1 MRVFALEL
9 NNDILGI
16 RERKEYIG
24 NLIAKL
30 PAPDL
35 VVLPELSLCGYIPN
49 RDIWSLADDGG
60 RDAAAW
66 AVAAS
71 KSSGAFIC
79 AGYADREG
87 GHYYNRYLIAGPEGV
102 FGSVSKSEAEA
113 AVFRRG
119 GYGSVID
126 TPFGKVG
133 VGICYDSR
141 RRHFYENV
149 KDESL
154 SMILFPHASPADPKK
169 TRNEQRENDLRCT
182 LYADAFGVPV
192 VYVNSCGAV
201 SRMPGRMGAMMAKH
215 GFRLNGLSRI
225 YDPAASPL
233 DAGIPEAVGAEVKI
247 HSKRK
252 VKDLVFYGE
261 DILPGNGLFR
271 RFVLKGDVEAGI
283 REYEKAR
290 QTGSEPA

>member
-1 MRVFALEL
+1 VFALEL
-9 NNDILGI
+9 NNDI
-16 RERKEYIG
+16 RDVRKRKEYIG
-24 NLIAKL
+24 NLIARL

-35 VVLPELSLCGYIPN
+35 IVLPELSLCGYIPN
-49 RDIWSLADDGG
+49 RDIWPLADESG

-66 AVAAS
+66 AVSAAR
-71 KSSGAFIC
+71 SSGAFIC
-79 AGYADREG
+79 VGYADREA
-87 GHYYNRYLIAGPEGV
+87 GHYYNRYLIAGAEGV
-102 FGSVSKSEAEA
+102 FGSVTKSEGEA

-119 GYGSVID
+119 SFGSVID
-126 TPFGKVG
+126 TPFGRVG
-133 VGICYDSR
+133 IGICYDSR

-149 KDESL
+149 KNESL

-192 VYVNSCGAV
+192 VYVNSNG
-201 SRMPGRMGAMMAKH
+201 SFPGMPGRMGSMMAKR

-225 YDPAASPL
+225 YDPTASPL
-233 DAGIPEAVGAEVKI
+233 DTDVREAVGAEVKI

-252 VKDLVFYGE
+252 VKDIVFYGE

-271 RFVLKGDVEAGI
+271 RFILKSDIEAGI
-283 REYEKAR
+283 RDYDEAR
-290 QTGSEPA
+290 QV